1 MLDARHN
8 IREITVDEYSKN
20 LIEHFRT
27 TYAEVERVQ
36 EALVESRDKNLKG
49 RLSAE
54 LQVGDVVLVKRVR
67 DERQPG
73 PVRFHDKTYPELCR
87 VRKKINV
94 HTFVVE
100 DLADPKA
107 VLPFHDQQHA
117 ERLVKVEL
125 PALGLGQAQ
134 PRTLEILQDDGET
147 WTRWRVEKFAVDGR
161 VQLVCLNEPDLG
173 YKVWRDLSR
182 VRYRWVR

>member
-1 MLDARHN
+1 V
-8 IREITVDEYSKN
+8 REITVDEYSRS

-36 EALVESRDKNLKG
+36 EAMVESRDKNLKG

-54 LQVGDVVLVKRVR
+54 LRVGDVVLVKRVR

-87 VRKKINV
+87 VKKKINV

-100 DLADPKA
+100 DLADPGA

-125 PALGLGQAQ
+125 PTLGLGEAQ
-134 PRTLEILQDDGET
+134 PRTLELLQDDGAT
-147 WTRWRVEKFAVDGR
+147 WVRWRVEKFAVDGR
-161 VQLVCLNEPDLG
+161 VQLVCLSDSGPG
-173 YKVWRDLSR
+173 HKIWVDLSR